1 MHLYITG
8 TPIGNLDDMT
18 FRAVETLKSVDA
30 ILCEDT
36 RNTRKLTTHFNI
48 DTPLFAYH
56 DHNKTEIED
65 KLISDMKRGKTFA
78 LVSDAGMPLV
88 SDPGYELVRRMQDEA
103 LEFCVIPGPSAYLS
117 AVVASGIPSFQFTF
131 FGFLPRSPKKKRETM
146 DEIMN
151 HQYTS
156 VLYESPHKIKE
167 TMKLIANH
175 DPHRETSISREI
187 TKKFEQHVRAEA
199 SELLEMLGTDI
210 PIKGEYVIV
219 IAPSEEEVVE
229 AFETTPLEAVKAL
242 IEAGE
247 KPNRAIKDVANERG
261 LKRQDLYDAY
271 HKEK

>member
-18 FRAVETLKSVDA
+18 FRAVETLKSVDT

-151 HQYTS
+151 HRYTS

-167 TMKLIANH
+167 TMKLITNH

-219 IAPSEEEVVE
+219 IAPSEEVVE
-229 AFETTPLEAVKAL
+229 AFETTPLEAVKSR
-242 IEAGE
+242 IENGE
-247 KPNRAIKDVANERG
+247 KPNAAIKAVANERG

>member
-1 MHLYITG
+1 
-8 TPIGNLDDMT
+8 
-18 FRAVETLKSVDA
+18 
-30 ILCEDT
+30 
-36 RNTRKLTTHFNI
+36 
-48 DTPLFAYH
+48 
-56 DHNKTEIED
+56 
-65 KLISDMKRGKTFA
+65 
-78 LVSDAGMPLV
+78 
-88 SDPGYELVRRMQDEA
+88 
-103 LEFCVIPGPSAYLS
+103 
-117 AVVASGIPSFQFTF
+117 
-131 FGFLPRSPKKKRETM
+131 
-146 DEIMN
+146 MN
-151 HQYTS
+151 HRYTS

-167 TMKLIANH
+167 TMKLITNH